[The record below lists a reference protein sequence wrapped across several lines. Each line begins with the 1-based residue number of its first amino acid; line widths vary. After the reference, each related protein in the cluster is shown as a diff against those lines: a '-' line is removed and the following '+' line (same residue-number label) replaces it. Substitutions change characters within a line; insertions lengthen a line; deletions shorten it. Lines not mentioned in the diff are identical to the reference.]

1 MMINLGILPIINEN
15 DTTAIEEIVFGD
27 NDSLSAYAAHF
38 LMRICL

>member
-15 DTTAIEEIVFGD
+15 DATAIEEIVFGD
-27 NDSLSAYAAHF
+27 NDSLSAYATHF